1 MKIKQ
6 LIFLWF
12 YAILVKT
19 IQYWSVQNL
28 SCGNFNHFI
37 IHKSTERKKKKKLY
51 ALGKQTNK
59 QTDKQNNLQF
69 VTCPIAILLFNFWFY
84 LIFEQSQNSF
94 LGFIYFFF
102 VLFIFLLFFQWA
114 KIVLKRNFWILVWR
128 WLSLVLS

>member
-37 IHKSTERKKKKKLY
+37 IHKSTEKKKKKKFICSREKN
-51 ALGKQTNK
+51 KQTNN
-59 QTDKQNNLQF
+59 QNNLQF

-94 LGFIYFFF
+94 LGFIYFFL
-102 VLFIFLLFFQWA
+102 VLFISLLFFQWT
-114 KIVLKRNFWILVWR
+114 KIVLTRNFWILVWR